1 MLKHSTLT
9 IVIALLL
16 CIGASIGSAFP
27 STYNIAIVVSGD
39 LKEYN
44 QAFNGIVH
52 SSEWEGTKI
61 AIQRFDFDSTQSL
74 EIGRKLMRLHP
85 DLIFTIG
92 TQATAFTTNLIH
104 DIPIIF
110 CMVFDTQVLESLKVD
125 GRQNVFG
132 IDCFFP
138 PKTQLEILQKILP
151 DRTRIGILFDPKNS
165 GQFIQEASLL
175 AKEHGIDLVTKEVVS
190 ESDVLP
196 SLESIRANIDVLLG
210 IPDKT
215 IYAPHAMKSI
225 LLFTLRNKIP
235 LVGLSSSNV
244 SAGALFSLFCDY
256 SDIGSQAAKMATEVL
271 KGKKLPTLHIEEPR
285 KRHIAL
291 NVRTAE
297 ITSVRLSD
305 EVVNSASIIY
315 GMGET
320 R

>member
-1 MLKHSTLT
+1 MQKHSTLFLA
-9 IVIALLL
+9 IFLLL
-16 CIGASIGSAFP
+16 CAGASTGYVYSG
-27 STYNIAIVVSGD
+27 TYNVAIVVSGD

-52 SSEWEGTKI
+52 SAEWEGTRI
-61 AIQRFDFDSTQSL
+61 ALQRFDFDPAQSL
-74 EIGRKLMRLHP
+74 EIGRKLMRMHP

-92 TQATAFTTNLIH
+92 TQATTFVTNLVH

-110 CMVFDTQVLESLKVD
+110 CMVFDAQVLEGFKGD
-125 GRQNVFG
+125 ARQNVFG

-138 PKTQLEILQKILP
+138 PKTQLEIVQKILP
-151 DRTRIGILFDPKNS
+151 DKTRIGILFDPKNS
-165 GQFIQEASLL
+165 ANFIQEASLL
-175 AKEHGIDLVTKEVVS
+175 AEEYGIDLVIKEVVS
-190 ESDVLP
+190 ESEVLP
-196 SLESIRANIDVLLG
+196 SLESLRTNIDVLLG

-215 IYAPHAMKSI
+215 VYAPHAMKSI

-256 SDIGSQAAKMATEVL
+256 SDIGSQAAKMATEIL
-271 KGKKLPTLHIEEPR
+271 KGRKLPTLHVEEPR
-285 KRHIAL
+285 KLHIAL

-297 ITSVRLSD
+297 ITSVRLAD
-305 EVVNSASIIY
+305 DVVNSASIIY